1 MTTADTNRSRAVT
14 AAGYGTLL
22 WGAWN
27 AVLGVTAI
35 YNGIAW
41 LTHPGDDAWWPVA
54 TLFGVLPVIVIV
66 IGVAFVLYGVL
77 SVIAGIGVLRR
88 KRWGRILA
96 LILACLA
103 VLTGAPALFLSFD
116 GSVTASDLALVVT
129 QLVYAVFALVVLATR
144 GGEFKPSHENS
155 ARG

>member
-1 MTTADTNRSRAVT
+1 MTANPARSRAVT
-14 AAGYGTLL
+14 VAGYGTLL
-22 WGAWN
+22 WGVWN

-35 YNGIAW
+35 YSGIAW
-41 LTHPGDDAWWPVA
+41 LTNPGDDPWWPLI
-54 TLFGVLPVIVIV
+54 TLFGLLPVIVIA
-66 IGVAFVLYGVL
+66 IGVAFVLNGVL

-96 LILACLA
+96 LVLAGLA
-103 VLTGAPALFLSFD
+103 VLTGAPALFVSFD
-116 GSVTASDLALVVT
+116 GSGTATDLALVVA

-144 GGEFKPSHENS
+144 GGEFKPSHETA